1 MKSDSDVLSNVDC
14 DSQKSCYERSK
25 KDNIHHFADEFAFE
39 DLKHESEVEGAHHAK
54 SYLIKDG
61 QYSMI
66 MKQISHLNSRIERLE
81 KILEKNS

>member
-1 MKSDSDVLSNVDC
+1 MWITITKRVVMKDP
-14 DSQKSCYERSK
+14 K

-39 DLKHESEVEGAHHAK
+39 DLKHESEVEGAHLTK

-66 MKQISHLNSRIERLE
+66 MKQISHLTTQIDQKGSMV
-81 KILEKNS
+81 